1 MPINRRRP
9 HGQSIRFIAALQNE
23 AGIIANAR
31 RRRNGICAMCGRPTS
46 QWYGAPHKAYDA
58 VKNNR
63 TGSETMNGA
72 EVIADILK
80 REGTEFLSCYP
91 RNPVIEPCAALDIRP
106 ILCRQERVGVGIADG
121 FSRIKRG
128 KRNGV
133 FAAQAGPGIENAFPG
148 VAQAFSENVPLLV
161 VSGGMPLARQYS
173 RPVFRAAEV
182 FRPVTKWSALAHSV
196 QELPDLLR
204 RSYHAMRSGKAG
216 PVLIEV
222 PDEVFTA
229 EYNGTVDY
237 VPVPVQRAAPDPD
250 AIKKAVE
257 MLLAAKHPVLW
268 AGQGV
273 HYAEA
278 SAQLA
283 ALAEML
289 PAPVVAT
296 NPGKSAIPDSHP
308 LALGASTRSRSKP
321 FADFLNRADLV
332 VAIGSSLTITNFG
345 PAVPPGKTI
354 IHSSNDAA
362 DINKEYRA
370 DHAVVG
376 DAALVI
382 DALIAELARKRS
394 GSGGNALAALKEDIA
409 AGKKAWRDEWSKH
422 LDSGE
427 TPINQYRVIRDMMR
441 TLDRDNVIITHDS
454 GSPREQLLPFWETT
468 SAGSYMGWGKST
480 QLGYGLGIT
489 MGAKLAAPKKL
500 CINVMGDAAI
510 GMTGMDIETAARN
523 RIGILTV
530 VFNNGVMAAER
541 DVLKL
546 SAKKY
551 GALTVS
557 GNYTKVAQG
566 LNVDATRV
574 EKPADIVPALKDAVA
589 VTETGA
595 PFLLEFVV
603 KEGYDFSR
611 YA

>member
-1 MPINRRRP
+1 M
-9 HGQSIRFIAALQNE
+9 Q
-23 AGIIANAR
+23 
-31 RRRNGICAMCGRPTS
+31 
-46 QWYGAPHKAYDA
+46 
-58 VKNNR
+58 
-63 TGSETMNGA
+63 MNGA
-72 EVIADILK
+72 AVIAEILK

-91 RNPVIEPCAALDIRP
+91 RNPLIEASAALDIRP

-121 FSRIKRG
+121 YSRIKRG
-128 KRNGV
+128 QRNGV

-161 VSGGMPLARQYS
+161 IAGGMPLERQYV
-173 RPVFRAAEV
+173 RPVFRAANV

-196 QELPDLLR
+196 QELPDLMR
-204 RSYHAMRSGKAG
+204 RAYHAMRSGKAG

-229 EYNGTVDY
+229 EYQGPLDY
-237 VPVPVQRAAPDPD
+237 APLPLQRAAPDP
-250 AIKKAVE
+250 AAVKKAAE
-257 MLLAAKHPVLW
+257 MLLAAKQPLLW

-278 SAQLA
+278 SEQLA
-283 ALAEML
+283 ALAELL

-296 NPGKSAIPDSHP
+296 NPGKSAIADSHP
-308 LALGASTRSRSKP
+308 LALGAATRSRSKM
-321 FADFLNRADLV
+321 FADFMGRADLIL
-332 VAIGSSLTITNFG
+332 AIGSSLTVTNFG
-345 PAVPPGKTI
+345 PAVPPDKTI
-354 IHSSNDAA
+354 IHSTNDPS

-370 DHAVVG
+370 DHALVG
-376 DAALVI
+376 HAALVI
-382 DALIAELARKRS
+382 DALITELSHRKS
-394 GSGGNALAALKEDIA
+394 GSGDNALAALKADIA
-409 AGKKAWRDEWSKH
+409 AGKKAWLDEWSKH
-422 LDSGE
+422 LSSDE
-427 TPINQYRVIRDMMR
+427 IPINQYRVIRDLMR

-468 SAGSYMGWGKST
+468 VPGSYMGWGKST

-500 CINVMGDAAI
+500 CVNVMGDAAI

-523 RIGILTV
+523 RIAILTV

-546 SAKKY
+546 STKKY

-557 GNYTKVAQG
+557 GNYAKVAEG
-566 LNVDATRV
+566 LNVASTRV
-574 EKPADIVPALKDAVA
+574 EKPAAIVPAIKDAVI
-589 VTETGA
+589 VTESGA

-611 YA
+611 YS

>member
-1 MPINRRRP
+1 
-9 HGQSIRFIAALQNE
+9 
-23 AGIIANAR
+23 
-31 RRRNGICAMCGRPTS
+31 
-46 QWYGAPHKAYDA
+46 
-58 VKNNR
+58 
-63 TGSETMNGA
+63 MNGA
-72 EVIADILK
+72 GVIAEILK

-91 RNPVIEPCAALDIRP
+91 RNPLIEASAALDIRP

-121 FSRIKRG
+121 YSRVKRG

-161 VSGGMPLARQYS
+161 IAGGMPLERQYV
-173 RPVFRAAEV
+173 RPVFRAANV
-182 FRPVTKWSALAHSV
+182 FQPVTKWSALAHSV
-196 QELPDLLR
+196 QELPDLMR
-204 RSYHAMRSGKAG
+204 RAYHAMRSGKAG

-229 EYNGTVDY
+229 EYHGRLDY
-237 VPVPVQRAAPDPD
+237 APVPEQRAAPDL
-250 AIKKAVE
+250 AAVKKAAE
-257 MLLAAKHPVLW
+257 MLLAAKQPLLW

-273 HYAEA
+273 HYAKA
-278 SAQLA
+278 SEQLA
-283 ALAEML
+283 VLAELL

-296 NPGKSAIPDSHP
+296 NPGKSAIADSHP
-308 LALGASTRSRSKP
+308 LALGAATRSRSKM
-321 FADFLNRADLV
+321 FADFMGRADLIL
-332 VAIGSSLTITNFG
+332 AIGSSLTVTNFG
-345 PAVPPGKTI
+345 PAVPPRKTI
-354 IHSSNDAA
+354 IHSSNDPS

-370 DHAVVG
+370 DHALVG
-376 DAALVI
+376 DAALVV
-382 DALIAELARKRS
+382 DALITELSRRKS
-394 GSGGNALAALKEDIA
+394 GNDHNALAALKADIA
-409 AGKKAWRDEWSKH
+409 AGKKAWLDEWSKH
-422 LDSGE
+422 LSSDE
-427 TPINQYRVIRDMMR
+427 VPINQYRVIRDLMR

-468 SAGSYMGWGKST
+468 MPGSYMGWGKST

-500 CINVMGDAAI
+500 CVNVMGDAAI

-523 RIGILTV
+523 RIAILTV

-546 SAKKY
+546 STQKY

-557 GNYTKVAQG
+557 GNYSKVAEG
-566 LNVDATRV
+566 LNVASMRV
-574 EKPADIVPALKDAVA
+574 EKPAAIVPAIKNAVA
-589 VTETGA
+589 VTESGS

-611 YA
+611 YS

>member
-1 MPINRRRP
+1 
-9 HGQSIRFIAALQNE
+9 
-23 AGIIANAR
+23 
-31 RRRNGICAMCGRPTS
+31 
-46 QWYGAPHKAYDA
+46 
-58 VKNNR
+58 
-63 TGSETMNGA
+63 MNGA
-72 EVIADILK
+72 AVIAEILK

-91 RNPVIEPCAALDIRP
+91 RNPLIEASAALDIRP

-121 FSRIKRG
+121 YSRVKRG
-128 KRNGV
+128 KHNGV

-161 VSGGMPLARQYS
+161 IAGGMPLGRQYV
-173 RPVFRAAEV
+173 RPVFRAANV

-196 QELPDLLR
+196 QELPDLMR
-204 RSYHAMRSGKAG
+204 RAYHAMRSGKAG

-229 EYNGTVDY
+229 EYQGPLDY
-237 VPVPVQRAAPDPD
+237 APLPLQRAAPDP
-250 AIKKAVE
+250 AAVKKAAE
-257 MLLAAKHPVLW
+257 MLLAAKQPLLW

-278 SAQLA
+278 SEQLA
-283 ALAEML
+283 ALAELL

-296 NPGKSAIPDSHP
+296 NPGKSAIADSHP
-308 LALGASTRSRSKP
+308 LALGAATRSRSKM
-321 FADFLNRADLV
+321 FADFMGRADLIL
-332 VAIGSSLTITNFG
+332 AIGSSLTVTNFG
-345 PAVPPGKTI
+345 PAVPPSKTI
-354 IHSSNDAA
+354 IHSSNDPS

-370 DHAVVG
+370 DHALVG

-382 DALIAELARKRS
+382 DALITELSHRKS
-394 GSGGNALAALKEDIA
+394 GSGDNALAALKADIA
-409 AGKKAWRDEWSKH
+409 AGKKAWLDEWSKH
-422 LDSGE
+422 LSSDE
-427 TPINQYRVIRDMMR
+427 IPINQYRVIRDLMR

-468 SAGSYMGWGKST
+468 VPGSYMGWGKST

-500 CINVMGDAAI
+500 CVNVMGDAAI
-510 GMTGMDIETAARN
+510 GMTGMDIETAGRN
-523 RIGILTV
+523 RIAILTV

-546 SAKKY
+546 STKKY

-557 GNYTKVAQG
+557 GNYAKVAEG
-566 LNVDATRV
+566 LNVASTRV
-574 EKPADIVPALKDAVA
+574 EKPAAIVPAIKDAVA

-611 YA
+611 YS

>member
-1 MPINRRRP
+1 
-9 HGQSIRFIAALQNE
+9 
-23 AGIIANAR
+23 
-31 RRRNGICAMCGRPTS
+31 
-46 QWYGAPHKAYDA
+46 
-58 VKNNR
+58 
-63 TGSETMNGA
+63 MNGA
-72 EVIADILK
+72 AVIAEILK

-91 RNPVIEPCAALDIRP
+91 RNPLIEAGAAVDIRP

-121 FSRIKRG
+121 YSRVKRG

-161 VSGGMPLARQYS
+161 IAGGMPLGRQYV
-173 RPVFRAAEV
+173 RPVFRAASV

-196 QELPDLLR
+196 QELPDLMR
-204 RSYHAMRSGKAG
+204 RAYHAMRSGKAG

-229 EYNGTVDY
+229 EYQGRLDY
-237 VPVPVQRAAPDPD
+237 APVPVQRAAPDP
-250 AIKKAVE
+250 AAVKKAAE
-257 MLLAAKHPVLW
+257 MLLAAKQPLLW

-278 SAQLA
+278 SEQLA
-283 ALAEML
+283 ALAELL

-296 NPGKSAIPDSHP
+296 NPGKSAIADSHP
-308 LALGASTRSRSKP
+308 LALGAATRSRSKM
-321 FADFLNRADLV
+321 FADFMGRADLIL
-332 VAIGSSLTITNFG
+332 AIGSSLTVTNFG
-345 PAVPPGKTI
+345 PSVPPGKTI
-354 IHSSNDAA
+354 IHSSNDPF
-362 DINKEYRA
+362 DINKEYCA
-370 DHAVVG
+370 DHALVG

-382 DALIAELARKRS
+382 DALITELSRRKS
-394 GSGGNALAALKEDIA
+394 GSDHNTLTALKADIA
-409 AGKKAWRDEWSKH
+409 AGKKAWLDEWSKH
-422 LDSGE
+422 LNSDE
-427 TPINQYRVIRDMMR
+427 IPINQYRVIRDLMR
-441 TLDRDNVIITHDS
+441 TLGRDNVIITHDS

-468 SAGSYMGWGKST
+468 VPGSYMGWGKST

-500 CINVMGDAAI
+500 CVNVMGDAAI

-523 RIGILTV
+523 RIAILTV

-546 SAKKY
+546 STKKY

-557 GNYTKVAQG
+557 GNYAKVAEG
-566 LNVDATRV
+566 LNVASTRV
-574 EKPADIVPALKDAVA
+574 EKPAAIVPAIKDAVA

-611 YA
+611 YS

>member
-1 MPINRRRP
+1 
-9 HGQSIRFIAALQNE
+9 
-23 AGIIANAR
+23 
-31 RRRNGICAMCGRPTS
+31 
-46 QWYGAPHKAYDA
+46 
-58 VKNNR
+58 
-63 TGSETMNGA
+63 MNGA
-72 EVIADILK
+72 AVIAEILK

-91 RNPVIEPCAALDIRP
+91 RNPLIEASAALDIRP

-121 FSRIKRG
+121 YSRVKRG

-161 VSGGMPLARQYS
+161 IAGGMPLGRQYV
-173 RPVFRAAEV
+173 RPVFRAADV

-196 QELPDLLR
+196 QELPDLMR
-204 RSYHAMRSGKAG
+204 RAYHAMRSGKAS

-229 EYNGTVDY
+229 EYQGRLDY
-237 VPVPVQRAAPDPD
+237 TPVPVQRAAPDP
-250 AIKKAVE
+250 AAVKKAAE
-257 MLLAAKHPVLW
+257 MLLAAKQPLLW

-278 SAQLA
+278 SEQLA
-283 ALAEML
+283 ALAELL

-296 NPGKSAIPDSHP
+296 NPGKSAIADSHP
-308 LALGASTRSRSKP
+308 LALGAATRSRSKM
-321 FADFLNRADLV
+321 FADFIGRADLIL
-332 VAIGSSLTITNFG
+332 AIGSSLTVTNFG
-345 PAVPPGKTI
+345 PSVPPGKTI
-354 IHSSNDAA
+354 IHCSNDPS

-370 DHAVVG
+370 DHALVG

-382 DALIAELARKRS
+382 DALITELSRRKS
-394 GSGGNALAALKEDIA
+394 GDHHNTLAALKADLA
-409 AGKKAWRDEWSKH
+409 AGKKAWLDEWSKH
-422 LDSGE
+422 LSSDE
-427 TPINQYRVIRDMMR
+427 VPINQYRVIRDLMR

-468 SAGSYMGWGKST
+468 VPGSYMGWGKST

-500 CINVMGDAAI
+500 CVNVMGDAAI

-523 RIGILTV
+523 RIAILTI

-546 SAKKY
+546 STKKY

-557 GNYTKVAQG
+557 GNYAKVAEG
-566 LNVDATRV
+566 LNVASTRV
-574 EKPADIVPALKDAVA
+574 EKPAAIVPAIKDAVA
-589 VTETGA
+589 VTDSGS

-611 YA
+611 YP